1 MVLLVSLPNTIFSS
15 DLASFRAYN
24 PVQFLELLPE
34 LVSFWEIILIAW
46 LSGLL
51 ETSCSPDSWN
61 QRVMQLPLSLC
72 VYFDFG
78 ILIPAPFIV
87 FIIVKSM
94 EFSNIVPLDLMRFY
108 NDGQNYESL
117 IILFSLHPNF
127 VSDKLPLCWIGASW
141 WLNLS
146 VLIILPGSN
155 NCTKHPCQVWSS
167 FRGSHVWSGG
177 ELC

>member
-1 MVLLVSLPNTIFSS
+1 
-15 DLASFRAYN
+15 
-24 PVQFLELLPE
+24 
-34 LVSFWEIILIAW
+34 
-46 LSGLL
+46 
-51 ETSCSPDSWN
+51 
-61 QRVMQLPLSLC
+61 MQLPLSLC

-94 EFSNIVPLDLMRFY
+94 KFSNIVPLDLMRFY

-127 VSDKLPLCWIGASW
+127 VSDKLPLYWIGASW

-146 VLIILPGSN
+146 VLIILLGSN
-155 NCTKHPCQVWSS
+155 NCTKHPC
-167 FRGSHVWSGG
+167 HV
-177 ELC
+177 